1 MIDPFAIGWPVS
13 RMLEALEAGAR
24 HAGLPSQRAGDAP
37 PTWEATELSE
47 ASFDRW
53 VEACAEWLGVEAE
66 PVNVAHHEV
75 ERVLAASSPS
85 IIRLPPD
92 GPVIVIV
99 GRRGNKLRVVTPQ
112 GEVRLVAVVELRDA
126 ICRSAEA
133 PAEAG
138 IDVWLAGVVTD
149 ERRRAPVRKALVA
162 ESLQS
167 RIITRSFIF
176 RIPPGASFV
185 AQLRAEGVIR
195 QIGALLSANAVQY
208 CLGLLAWYTLGS
220 GIFGGEVATGWLV
233 AWALTLVTTV
243 PLQVLA
249 IWLQGRILL
258 GFETL
263 LKRRL
268 LAGTLRLDQ
277 DVLRREGAGQLFGR
291 SLDAGTLEALV
302 LSGGLFA
309 ALAVIEIG
317 ILCAALATGPGGWL
331 QAVALLAWTAVT
343 LYLGWA
349 GYKKRDRVV
358 QSARDITG
366 DLVEQMVGH
375 RTRLAQQA
383 PNRWHDGEDE
393 ALDRYL
399 GHSKRSDVQDAWIRL
414 APQGWAVVG
423 LATLLPALLA
433 NGTATTL
440 AISIGGVVLGTAAFS
455 RMAAGL
461 GQLGQAACAWK
472 NVAPVYRA
480 AERLERSPSP
490 DVVLAHTL
498 QRPTASKGVISDE
511 DLPLV
516 DASDLH
522 FGYATR
528 AQPTLR
534 GASLRIRRGEHIL
547 IEGPSG
553 GGKSTLTALIAGLR
567 KPQSGLLLVEGL
579 DRQTLGS
586 DGWCRRVAAAPQY
599 HDNHILSETLL
610 FNLLMGRRWPPS
622 QQDIQDA
629 IDVCRA
635 LGLGDLLRRMPAGL
649 YQMVGDSGWRLSHG
663 ERSRIFIA
671 RALLQDAKLIILDE
685 TFAALDPKTT
695 ERCLRAVFER
705 APALIVIAHP

>member
-1 MIDPFAIGWPVS
+1 MIDPFALGWPVS
-13 RMLEALEAGAR
+13 RMLEALEAAAR
-24 HAGLPSQRAGDAP
+24 SAGLPSQRAGDAP

-53 VEACAEWLGVEAE
+53 VEACAEWLGIEAD
-66 PVNVAHHEV
+66 PVNVAHDEV
-75 ERVLAASSPS
+75 ERVLLSSWPAV
-85 IIRLPPD
+85 IRLPPD
-92 GPVIVIV
+92 GPVIVLV
-99 GRRGNKLRVVTPQ
+99 GKRRGKLRIVTPQ
-112 GEVRLVAVVELRDA
+112 LEVVLVDPSDLRSA

-133 PAEAG
+133 PLEAAVDG
-138 IDVWLAGVVTD
+138 WLSAVVAD
-149 ERRRAPVRKALVA
+149 PGRRRKVRSALVA
-162 ESLQS
+162 ESLQT
-167 RIITRSFIF
+167 RTITRNFIL

-185 AQLRAEGVIR
+185 AQLRAEGVLR
-195 QIGALLSANAVQY
+195 QIGLLLAANAIQY
-208 CLGLLAWYTLGS
+208 GLGLLAWFTLGS
-220 GIFGGEVATGWLV
+220 GIFGGEVATGWLI
-233 AWALTLVTTV
+233 AWALTLLTII
-243 PLQVLA
+243 PLQVAAL
-249 IWLQGRILL
+249 WLQGSILI

-309 ALAVIEIG
+309 ALAVIE
-317 ILCAALATGPGGWL
+317 LVMLSAALVATPGGSL
-331 QAVALLAWTAVT
+331 QAVALIAWTALV
-343 LYLGWA
+343 LYLGWL
-349 GYKKRDRVV
+349 GYKRRDRVV
-358 QSARDITG
+358 QGARDITG

-375 RTRLAQQA
+375 RTRLVQQS

-393 ALDRYL
+393 SLERYVAS
-399 GHSKRSDVQDAWIRL
+399 SKQSDAQDAWVRL
-414 APQGWAVVG
+414 APQGWAVLG
-423 LATLLPALLA
+423 LATLLPSLLSSSDPI
-433 NGTATTL
+433 TL
-440 AISIGGVVLGTAAFS
+440 AIAIGGVLLGSAAFS
-455 RMAAGL
+455 RMSAGL
-461 GQLGQAACAWK
+461 GQLGVAACAWK
-472 NVAPVYRA
+472 NVAPVYKA
-480 AERLERSPSP
+480 AERSERSPSP

-498 QRPTASKGVISDE
+498 QRPTASTSASSDAE
-511 DLPLV
+511 LALV

-522 FGYATR
+522 FGYPTR

-534 GASLRIRRGEHIL
+534 GASLRIVRGDHVL

-553 GGKSTLTALIAGLR
+553 GGKSTFAALIAGLR
-567 KPQSGLLLVEGL
+567 KPQSGILLVEGL

-586 DGWCRRVAAAPQY
+586 EGWCRRVAAAPQY

-629 IDVCRA
+629 FEVCRA
-635 LGLGDLLRRMPAGL
+635 LGLADLLRRMPAGL
-649 YQMVGDSGWRLSHG
+649 FQMVGDSGWRLSHG

-671 RALLQDAKLIILDE
+671 RALLQDAKVVVLDE